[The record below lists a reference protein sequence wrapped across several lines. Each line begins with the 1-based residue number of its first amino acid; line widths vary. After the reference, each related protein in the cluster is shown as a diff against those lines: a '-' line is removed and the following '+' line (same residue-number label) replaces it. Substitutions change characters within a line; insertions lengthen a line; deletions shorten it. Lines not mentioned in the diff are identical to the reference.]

1 MTLPTGSRHMMQ
13 KVIPTKIVTPED
25 VSCRKHRSINME
37 SQSHARRSVSDLILD
52 SLSSSDDTRSETLQT
67 ECGFDKDTLESDVV
81 DPTLSKTSSSG
92 TILSTVRSL
101 QQSLSFRLSK
111 RASAVESKQSV
122 DAGETD
128 TEELMMNIIR
138 NQIGLG
144 HFLAFCQSEFNSEYL
159 QLYIAV
165 ENFRLKEATE
175 VGQYSIGFAKEN
187 VKDGKEYWRSM
198 DEAVMGLTANNRT
211 LQLNARRKEEIMSIW
226 DKFFQDKDETAV
238 TDFDGILE
246 EASSRTRKSSF
257 LMTKPLSPNYV
268 FLPKAVSISTLRRLE
283 HYDLYGADVFS
294 EAVTEALKVLH
305 RDIFPRFLKSSLYET
320 NIKRRLSYDLSVT
333 IHPPSTS
340 LVVKPPQSQIL
351 NELSNR
357 VIHAEG
363 KLYTLKEILRD
374 GILYNEFLTR
384 LKKKGV
390 SQYILCVQL
399 IAIFK
404 ESIRE
409 RQNLTSNI
417 TSDSIIDQAW
427 VVYLHFVA
435 EGSSHGILLIAEHTK
450 QIQLSL
456 GNPTI
461 DSFDELESVAMGELT
476 MLFNRYRSTENY
488 QNLASRALHT
498 AKNILKVEGGTV
510 RSRRPPKEPV
520 LSLYSRMNIR

>member
-1 MTLPTGSRHMMQ
+1 MTLPTGSRHIMQ
-13 KVIPTKIVTPED
+13 KVIPTKIVTSED
-25 VSCRKHRSINME
+25 MTYRKHRAITIE
-37 SQSHARRSVSDLILD
+37 SQSIGRRSISDLILD

-67 ECGFDKDTLESDVV
+67 ECGFDKDLLDSDAV

-101 QQSLSFRLSK
+101 QQSLSFRLTK
-111 RASAVESKQSV
+111 RASAVESKLSGN
-122 DAGETD
+122 AGETD

-159 QLYIAV
+159 QLYVAV

-226 DKFFQDKDETAV
+226 DKFFQDKDETAA
-238 TDFDGILE
+238 DFDGILE
-246 EASSRTRKSSF
+246 KASSRTRKSSF

-305 RDIFPRFLKSSLYET
+305 RDIFPRFLKSSLYEM
-320 NIKRRLSYDLSVT
+320 NIKRRLSYDLSET
-333 IHPPSTS
+333 FHPPSTS

-390 SQYILCVQL
+390 SQYMLCVQL
-399 IAIFK
+399 IAVFK
-404 ESIRE
+404 ESITE

-427 VVYLHFVA
+427 VVYLHFVS
-435 EGSSHGILLIAEHTK
+435 EGSSHRILLMAEHTK

-456 GNPTI
+456 GNPAI

-476 MLFNRYRSTENY
+476 MLFNRYRGTENY

-498 AKNILKVEGGTV
+498 AKNILKVEGGTA
-510 RSRRPPKEPV
+510 RSRRPPKDPV

>member
-1 MTLPTGSRHMMQ
+1 MTLPDGSRHMMQ
-13 KVIPTKIVTPED
+13 KVISTKIVISEETT
-25 VSCRKHRSINME
+25 CRKHRGTME
-37 SQSHARRSVSDLILD
+37 SQSIARRSISDLILE

-67 ECGFDKDTLESDVV
+67 ECGFDKDTLDLDAL
-81 DPTLSKTSSSG
+81 DPTLSETSSSG

-101 QQSLSFRLSK
+101 QKSLTFRLTK
-111 RASAVESKQSV
+111 TASIVENRHSL

-175 VGQYSIGFAKEN
+175 VGQYSISITKEN
-187 VKDGKEYWRSM
+187 VKDGKEHWRSM
-198 DEAVMGLTANNRT
+198 DEAAMGLTASNRT
-211 LQLNARRKEEIMSIW
+211 RQLNARRKEEILAIW
-226 DKFFQDKDETAV
+226 DKFFQDKDETSV
-238 TDFDGILE
+238 TDFNGLE
-246 EASSRTRKSSF
+246 ENSSRTRKSSF

-268 FLPKAVSISTLRRLE
+268 FLPKAVSMSTLRRLE
-283 HYDLYGADVFS
+283 RYELYGADVFS

-305 RDIFPRFLKSSLYET
+305 RDIFPRFLKSSLYEM
-320 NIKRRLSYDLSVT
+320 NIKKKLSYDLSVT
-333 IHPPSTS
+333 IHPPPTS
-340 LVVKPPQSQIL
+340 LIVKPPRSGIL
-351 NELSNR
+351 DELSNR

-363 KLYTLKEILRD
+363 KLYSLKEILRD

-384 LKKKGV
+384 LKKKGA
-390 SQYILCVQL
+390 SQYILCAQL

-404 ESIRE
+404 ESIKE
-409 RQNLTSNI
+409 RQSFTANI

-435 EGSSHGILLIAEHTK
+435 EGSSHGILLTAEHTK
-450 QIQLSL
+450 QIQFSL
-456 GNPTI
+456 GNPAI

-476 MLFNRYRSTENY
+476 TLFNRYRGTENY

-510 RSRRPPKEPV
+510 RFRKPPKEPV
-520 LSLYSRMNIR
+520 LSIYSRMNVR